1 MAANIKQ
8 ELPGIDLGDE
18 RRDRRIGWLAAR
30 MAASPTESLRA
41 ACGGWGEA
49 IAGYRL
55 LHAESVTP
63 EKILAAH
70 QAATLERAGLSQ
82 RLLFIQDT
90 TELDYTSHKALK
102 GVGRLDAQTRR
113 GFYAHSHLLV
123 DEDSG
128 VAMGLCG
135 SHIWTR
141 DKQTKKSKHKQ
152 VPFEDKESFRWFEGY
167 LQGCALAAA
176 RPDCEVI
183 VTGDRESD
191 IYEIYAERQRRTRA
205 GEPCAHVLVRAGR
218 DRALLREDEAEDEAD
233 LFASVR
239 QGRELGTYQVRVT
252 AKDQVRRK
260 EGSNRITRREG
271 REATL
276 QVRAVRVTLRPTHR
290 KHGGKLPPV
299 ELQAVGVFEINP
311 PADQEPVEWI
321 LLTSLPAETFAQA
334 TRIIL
339 AYVLRWKI
347 EEFHRIL
354 KSGCRVEQINLRD
367 KESLL
372 PAVALYFI
380 VAWRILYLRDFRR
393 ALPEVS
399 CTTFFSSEEWRAA
412 CIVHRRPI
420 GKDPPTLA
428 EMVDMVGKTGGHM
441 GRKKDPPPGPECLW
455 RGLGKLSCYVDMGRA
470 LGAL

>member
-1 MAANIKQ
+1 M
-8 ELPGIDLGDE
+8 
-18 RRDRRIGWLAAR
+18 
-30 MAASPTESLRA
+30 
-41 ACGGWGEA
+41 
-49 IAGYRL
+49 
-55 LHAESVTP
+55 
-63 EKILAAH
+63 
-70 QAATLERAGLSQ
+70 
-82 RLLFIQDT
+82 
-90 TELDYTSHKALK
+90 
-102 GVGRLDAQTRR
+102 
-113 GFYAHSHLLV
+113 
-123 DEDSG
+123 
-128 VAMGLCG
+128 
-135 SHIWTR
+135 
-141 DKQTKKSKHKQ
+141 
-152 VPFEDKESFRWFEGY
+152 
-167 LQGCALAAA
+167 
-176 RPDCEVI
+176 
-183 VTGDRESD
+183 
-191 IYEIYAERQRRTRA
+191 RQ
-205 GEPCAHVLVRAGR
+205 
-218 DRALLREDEAEDEAD
+218 
-233 LFASVR
+233 S
-239 QGRELGTYQVRVT
+239 RELGTYQVQVT

-299 ELQAVGVFEINP
+299 ELWAVGVFEINP

-334 TRIIL
+334 KRIIL
-339 AYVLRWKI
+339 AYTLRWKI

-354 KSGCRVEQINLRD
+354 KSGCRIEQINLRD

-393 ALPEVS
+393 ALPEACCS
-399 CTTFFSSEEWRAA
+399 NFFSPEEWRAA
-412 CIVHRRPI
+412 CIIHRRAI
-420 GKDPPTLA
+420 GNDPPTLA